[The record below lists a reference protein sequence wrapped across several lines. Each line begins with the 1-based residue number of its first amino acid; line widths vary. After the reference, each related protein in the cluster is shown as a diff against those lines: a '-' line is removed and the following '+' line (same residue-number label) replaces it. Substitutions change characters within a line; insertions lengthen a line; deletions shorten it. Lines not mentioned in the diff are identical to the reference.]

1 MFSSMYDD
9 ERALAHAIA
18 LIESDN
24 QPHAI
29 GDKSHQD
36 GPAIG
41 AFQIHQSAWMDI
53 SDIRAKQCL
62 PVYPYHDAFKPRIA
76 REYATTFIRAIV
88 GKFRTHHGAPPSP
101 QLIYACYSL
110 GPSILS
116 KIPNMQGL
124 RRTFCDHCPSIMS
137 YDASATKPFTSI
149 GYSRA
154 MATRKLATGIRYQ
167 NLIYAHHDSLKQ
179 LSIPL
184 LWVE

>member
-1 MFSSMYDD
+1 MHLSIHDD

-24 QPHAI
+24 QPNAI
-29 GDKSHQD
+29 GDKTHPD

-53 SDIRAKQCL
+53 SDMRAKLYL
-62 PVYPYHDAFKPRIA
+62 PVYPYHDAFKPRVA

-88 GKFRTHHGAPPSP
+88 DKFRTSHGAPPSP

-110 GPSILS
+110 GPSILA
-116 KIPNMQGL
+116 KIPRMQGL
-124 RRTFCDHCPSIMS
+124 RRTFTDHCPSMVTFDT
-137 YDASATKPFTSI
+137 YVTKPLTSI

-154 MATRKLATGIRYQ
+154 MASRKMATGTRYE
-167 NLIYAHHDSLKQ
+167 NLIYAHHDSLRQ
-179 LSIPL
+179 LGVPL
-184 LWVE
+184 LWLE